1 MQIFPEIIR
10 SVTFSDYKIMFT
22 YHLRQIL
29 QDSLC
34 EDAILIFIH
43 AFFNDNTTFIFCVS
57 AKIYA
62 HTIIECIFLYLCVTY
77 RYL

>member
-43 AFFNDNTTFIFCVS
+43 AFFNDNTTFIFL
-57 AKIYA
+57 
-62 HTIIECIFLYLCVTY
+62 CIRKNSRTHNNQVYFFIPLRCI
-77 RYL
+77 